1 MLIEAPE
8 ARTKSRAVR
17 PGGLCPP
24 IGRKELVTIW
34 NVAEVI
40 VLGGY
45 GTVGSACVRELIETT
60 RAGVLVAG
68 RSVQRA
74 EEAALAAG
82 KPVRGIYA
90 NATDPRT
97 MRALLPGAAAV
108 VCCTG
113 SGTPDALA
121 LALEHRIP
129 FVDLE
134 PIALKPEIA
143 RELGE
148 RAWSAQI
155 PVVLGAGAVPGLP
168 GVLAEYLV
176 RRLTECDWIHV
187 ASTGPWR
194 GSTAADRDIEQL
206 WKIRRPGS
214 RLDGPPTRWRF
225 ADPIGSWSVRPA
237 PAIDLEG
244 FSATHCVEELA
255 YLEVEP
261 GPLTRI
267 AQRIFG
273 RHSEPRGFAVSAEGY
288 GTAEGTPSLRRVE
301 IRAGDVIEAAAI
313 AVGAVVRGILEGQ
326 VPAGLLT
333 QREALN
339 PSLLLNDLQKRGLE
353 VSVSE

>member
-1 MLIEAPE
+1 M
-8 ARTKSRAVR
+8 
-17 PGGLCPP
+17 G
-24 IGRKELVTIW
+24 
-34 NVAEVI
+34 EVI

-60 RAGVLVAG
+60 RASVLVAG

-82 KPVRGIYA
+82 KQVRGIYA

-97 MRALLPGAAAV
+97 MRALLPGAAAI

-148 RAWSAQI
+148 RAWKAQI

-206 WKIRRPGS
+206 WKIRRPGLRLADQPTVLETSALRTELSIQEECIRLRVINDDGFGPGTLVSVTLDTENQLNVSAAIKYVQSYIRFLPVAVYCNGEIISQQKWDQPEGFDPRTTTILGS
-214 RLDGPPTRWRF
+214 RNIETD
-225 ADPIGSWSVRPA
+225 S
-237 PAIDLEG
+237 
-244 FSATHCVEELA
+244 FSATIDTSHSIVPERQSDRGTGKNH
-255 YLEVEP
+255 P
-261 GPLTRI
+261 GKSNSFR
-267 AQRIFG
+267 
-273 RHSEPRGFAVSAEGY
+273 
-288 GTAEGTPSLRRVE
+288 
-301 IRAGDVIEAAAI
+301 
-313 AVGAVVRGILEGQ
+313 
-326 VPAGLLT
+326 PA
-333 QREALN
+333 
-339 PSLLLNDLQKRGLE
+339 
-353 VSVSE
+353 